1 MIGIRLANNSFFP
14 VLDEASG
21 TGLSRRTQKKR
32 LILTTVKDNQPTVQI
47 DLYRGSEKD
56 ISRDSYV
63 ASLKVENISPMRA
76 GEPDIELVMGN
87 DAQGQLEAH
96 AYDRAGGAEN
106 SLAVRL
112 EELADIPTNRAPDF
126 SIGDDFSTP
135 DALGE
140 YDWDRPAGDEQES
153 EPAQAVAEETR
164 STPRRDYRMPEP
176 VPPRRTPVLALVL
189 LAIGVIAIVLL
200 GYFLL
205 RSKPSSAAPALVS
218 PPTIKSAPAQT
229 GKAAATADAPATA
242 TAPVATD
249 AAAAVPAETVQGGVW
264 YRVAF
269 GDTLW
274 DLAYSFYNNP
284 RQFPRIAQEN
294 KIPDP
299 NRIYGGRR
307 IFIPLT
313 GK

>member
-14 VLDEASG
+14 VLDEAPG

-63 ASLKVENISPMRA
+63 ASLTVQNISPMRA
-76 GEPDIELVMGN
+76 GEPDIELVMGK

-112 EELADIPTNRAPDF
+112 EELEDVPTDHTPDF

-135 DALGE
+135 DTLGE
-140 YDWDRPAGDEQES
+140 YDWDAPVNDEQES

-176 VPPRRTPVLALVL
+176 APKRRTPILALVL

-205 RSKPSSAAPALVS
+205 RSKPSSAAPALVT

-229 GKAAATADAPATA
+229 GKAAATVDAP
-242 TAPVATD
+242 APVATG
-249 AAAAVPAETVQGGVW
+249 AAAAVPAATAQGGVW

-299 NRIYGGRR
+299 NKIYGGRR